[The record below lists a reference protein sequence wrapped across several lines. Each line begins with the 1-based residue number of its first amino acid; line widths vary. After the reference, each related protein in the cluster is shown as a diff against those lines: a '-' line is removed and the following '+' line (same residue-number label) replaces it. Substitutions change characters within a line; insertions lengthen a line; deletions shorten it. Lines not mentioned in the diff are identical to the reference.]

1 MGPVFEDLS
10 AADSISVK
18 VRNRVKKHQVKNAVE
33 AFNRWT
39 NEQRDIIVGLGVSLE
54 YADITPVQALNE
66 LDRIADES
74 RARLTT
80 LIGQALVAD
89 TSSSFCP
96 SSGYR
101 ATEGYSCQGG
111 GMTSQA
117 TETMSHAPQHPR
129 SVMRSVRGCARLL
142 VGLALIVVAPVW
154 LGIAVSVDATHTVL
168 WPTWYVWVATLAGVG
183 LWMRGWMLRGLARE
197 SVGKAIQEWDAL
209 EKRHLEVERA
219 FLPLLVAGRYDRG
232 LAARLEAARAERE
245 NLRARIAAAASIP
258 FVASLSGATAW
269 EAEMIV
275 EDFHVLMDAHVAMMA
290 ACDLF
295 ALTPTWRTVWENELG
310 PVYED
315 LTVIETITETVQS
328 RSMAPMVLSM
338 AASLV
343 LWLDEQRLAV
353 NDLGTSLERAQSDS
367 AEALTQL
374 DRIADE
380 ARVHLVEAAL
390 GADASMIGQRR
401 YKRWR
406 KGAGEKLRTN
416 ETRYLG
422 AYRIADVTYTYNP
435 AQAIRLTANSAG
447 IDLKGSAA
455 HSTARFTAFG
465 AELYVPPAY
474 LHRYLVWDGTSRYGS
489 SRANYLTSAANVGPG
504 GRIR

>member
-1 MGPVFEDLS
+1 
-10 AADSISVK
+10 
-18 VRNRVKKHQVKNAVE
+18 
-33 AFNRWT
+33 
-39 NEQRDIIVGLGVSLE
+39 
-54 YADITPVQALNE
+54 
-66 LDRIADES
+66 
-74 RARLTT
+74 
-80 LIGQALVAD
+80 
-89 TSSSFCP
+89 
-96 SSGYR
+96 
-101 ATEGYSCQGG
+101 
-111 GMTSQA
+111 
-117 TETMSHAPQHPR
+117 
-129 SVMRSVRGCARLL
+129 MRSVRGCARLL
-142 VGLALIVVAPVW
+142 ASLTLIVVAPVW
-154 LGIAVSVDATHTVL
+154 LGIAASVDATHTVL

-183 LWMRGWMLRGLARE
+183 LWVRGWMLRGLARE

-258 FVASLSGATAW
+258 FVASLSGATAR

-275 EDFHVLMDAHVAMMA
+275 EDVHGLMDAHVAMRA

-353 NDLGTSLERAQSDS
+353 NDLGTSLERAQIDS

-380 ARVHLVEAAL
+380 ARVHLVHLVEAAL
-390 GADASMIGQRR
+390 GADTSMIGQRR

-416 ETRYLG
+416 ETPLPRRIPDRRRDVHLQPRPGDPPDRKQRGYRPQGERGPFHRALHGVWRG
-422 AYRIADVTYTYNP
+422 ALRASRVPPSLPRVGRNLAVRLLAGELPDVG
-435 AQAIRLTANSAG
+435 RERRSARAHT
-447 IDLKGSAA
+447 LSAA
-455 HSTARFTAFG
+455 LRAR
-465 AELYVPPAY
+465 L
-474 LHRYLVWDGTSRYGS
+474 
-489 SRANYLTSAANVGPG
+489 
-504 GRIR
+504 